1 MSGFLPVD
9 SNSLINDTKMGFD
22 LYLIMNTN
30 TDTRYVLYCRGGT
43 VFDKSKRKMLN

>member
-1 MSGFLPVD
+1 M
-9 SNSLINDTKMGFD
+9 NINTNMNKNDPKF
-22 LYLIMNTN
+22 MNTN